1 VDVGG
6 GEITHK
12 TPQSNWQQMGLNFTI
27 FGWKVIKALFRSE
40 NDIKNQFYSI
50 LRRGLRQIN
59 QFIRKQL
66 KRYK

>member
-1 VDVGG
+1 MDVRR
-6 GEITHK
+6 GEITDK
-12 TPQSNWQQMGLNFTI
+12 TPQPNWQQMGLNFQI
-27 FGWKVIKALFRSE
+27 CGWQVNILLNRSE

-66 KRYK
+66 KRFK

>member
-1 VDVGG
+1 MDVGR

-12 TPQSNWQQMGLNFTI
+12 TPQPNWQQMGLNIPI
-27 FGWKVIKALFRSE
+27 FGWQVSVPLNRSE

-66 KRYK
+66 KRFK